1 MITQSDIEG
10 RLRLL
15 RYGMIVLV
23 VVTFLVTLLAPYA
36 FVRQL
41 GDFAYP
47 ITDFLGQAVLFSLV
61 VGVIGVAIYFGYASV
76 LKRNN
81 GASSAG

>member
-1 MITQSDIEG
+1 MISQSDIEG

-47 ITDFLGQAVLFSLV
+47 ISDFLGQAVLFTIV
-61 VGVIGVAIYFGYASV
+61 VGVIAAAVYFGYASV

-81 GASSAG
+81 GAGSPG